1 MRKAHALVLVL
12 CAVLALSA
20 CGSTGARSAAVRGDR
35 NLITSDE
42 LRQGVASNLYE
53 FLESTR
59 PMWLRKRGQSSILNE
74 GDIVVYLDDNRLGG
88 PETLRS
94 LSTMA
99 AESLRFLDAAAA
111 QQRFGVGHSHGA
123 ILVYSRR

>member
-1 MRKAHALVLVL
+1 MRKAHALALML
-12 CAVLALSA
+12 SAVFTLAA

-35 NLITSDE
+35 NLVTSDE

-94 LSTMA
+94 LSTMSM
-99 AESLRFLDAAAA
+99 ELLRFLDAAAA

>member
-1 MRKAHALVLVL
+1 MRRTHALVLLL
-12 CAVLALSA
+12 CAMLTLAA

-35 NLITSDE
+35 NLVTSDE

-53 FLESTR
+53 FLESAR
-59 PMWLRKRGQSSILNE
+59 PMWLRKRGQSSILND
-74 GDIVVYLDDNRLGG
+74 GDIVVYLDDNRMGG

-94 LSTMA
+94 LTTMSM
-99 AESLRFLDAAAA
+99 ESLRFLDAAAA

>member
-1 MRKAHALVLVL
+1 MRKTRSLL
-12 CAVLALSA
+12 LAFGAILSLAA
-20 CGSTGARSAAVRGDR
+20 CGSTGARSSAARVDR
-35 NLITSDE
+35 NLVTSDE
-42 LRQGVASNLYE
+42 LRQGTSSNLYE

-74 GDIVVYLDDNRLGG
+74 GDIVVYLDDNRFGG
-88 PETLRS
+88 PESLRS
-94 LSTMA
+94 LSTMST
-99 AESLRFLDAAAA
+99 ESVRFLDAAAA

>member
-1 MRKAHALVLVL
+1 MRKLYALVLVL
-12 CAVLALSA
+12 CAALVITA

-35 NLITSDE
+35 NLVTPDE

-59 PMWLRKRGQSSILNE
+59 PMWLRKRGQSSIMNE
-74 GDIVVYLDDNRLGG
+74 GDIVVYLDDSRLGG

-94 LSTMA
+94 LSTMST
-99 AESLRFLDAAAA
+99 ESLRFLDAAAA
-111 QQRFGVGHSHGA
+111 QQRYGVGHSHGA

>member
-1 MRKAHALVLVL
+1 MRKLHALVLVS
-12 CAVLALSA
+12 CAALVLAA

-35 NLITSDE
+35 NLVTPDE

-59 PMWLRKRGQSSILNE
+59 PMWLRKRGQSSIMNE
-74 GDIVVYLDDNRLGG
+74 GEIIVYLDDNRLGG

-94 LSTMA
+94 LSTMST
-99 AESLRFLDAAAA
+99 ESLRFLDAAAA

>member
-1 MRKAHALVLVL
+1 MRKAHALALML
-12 CAVLALSA
+12 CAVLVLGA
-20 CGSTGARSAAVRGDR
+20 CGSGGGRSGAVRIDR
-35 NLITSDE
+35 NLVTSEE

-59 PMWLRKRGQSSILNE
+59 PMWLRKRGQMSILNE
-74 GDIVVYLDDNRLGG
+74 GDIVVYLDENRYGG
-88 PETLRS
+88 PETLRG

-99 AESLRFLDAAAA
+99 VESLRFLDAAAA
-111 QQRFGVGHSHGA
+111 QQRFGIGHSHGA